1 MLIFL
6 SCLISFLAEVI
17 LWFILGLVWVGFR
30 FGFNLDLGLGS
41 RLGLVYHYLKESNL
55 EDIEGSSQ
63 FSSIK

>member
-30 FGFNLDLGLGS
+30 FRFNLDLGLSS
-41 RLGLVYHYLKESNL
+41 RLGLVYHYLNWKRYREL
-55 EDIEGSSQ
+55 LKWLHQDMG
-63 FSSIK
+63 